1 MPLFM
6 CHILANEDKD
16 FKTAVFVCQ
25 LTLAHAPAPV
35 PYSNVCRS
43 PIAEGLAK
51 KWLSER
57 YGVGVQDLE
66 QAGYKVKSRGK
77 SHTPPVLTTTNNLC
91 DKPKTPFA
99 VFNIRMYCSPDIA
112 VYGQPQLVL
121 SFLSQC
127 TQAISGRLTCIMRM
141 KSETPLHKIPGC
153 STDFE
158 PVGSPASPH
167 GVTIMREQYGVDISA
182 HRSAMVSEADVL
194 EATHIYCMSR
204 RHHDSVLSLLRR
216 DASNDHDL
224 HSSPP
229 LNRPPSS
236 RISPGPPSYWAPDAG
251 TTAERGEMPFPVA
264 VSVFEPEVPDPWHG
278 TMEYYRECTGIISE
292 AVTRA
297 LEREAPG
304 GSHGQQ
310 QPDSSSTSLPPDED
324 KGKPQS

>member
-1 MPLFM
+1 MR
-6 CHILANEDKD
+6 HILASEDKD
-16 FKTAVFVCQ
+16 FKTAIFVCQ
-25 LTLAHAPAPV
+25 FTLPHAPVPV

-66 QAGYKVKSRGK
+66 QAGYKVKSRG
-77 SHTPPVLTTTNNLC
+77 
-91 DKPKTPFA
+91 
-99 VFNIRMYCSPDIA
+99 
-112 VYGQPQLVL
+112 
-121 SFLSQC
+121 
-127 TQAISGRLTCIMRM
+127 
-141 KSETPLHKIPGC
+141 C

-182 HRSAMVSEADVL
+182 HRSAMLSEADVL

-216 DASNDHDL
+216 DVPIDHL

-229 LNRPPSS
+229 LDRPPSS
-236 RISPGPPSYWAPDAG
+236 RASPGPPSDSASDAG
-251 TTAERGEMPFPVA
+251 TTGERGEMPFPVA

-297 LEREAPG
+297 LEREAPRD
-304 GSHGQQ
+304 SDGQQ
-310 QPDSSSTSLPPDED
+310 QPESSLSSPWPDED
-324 KGKPQS
+324 RGKP

>member
-1 MPLFM
+1 M
-6 CHILANEDKD
+6 CHILANENKG
-16 FKTAVFVCQ
+16 FKTSVFVCH

-66 QAGYKVKSRGK
+66 QAGYKVKSRG
-77 SHTPPVLTTTNNLC
+77 
-91 DKPKTPFA
+91 
-99 VFNIRMYCSPDIA
+99 
-112 VYGQPQLVL
+112 
-121 SFLSQC
+121 
-127 TQAISGRLTCIMRM
+127 
-141 KSETPLHKIPGC
+141 C

-158 PVGSPASPH
+158 PVGSPASPY

-182 HRSAMVSEADVL
+182 HRSAMLSEADVL

-216 DASNDHDL
+216 DAYNDHDL

-229 LNRPPSS
+229 LGPPPSS
-236 RISPGPPSYWAPDAG
+236 RASPGPPSPSALDAG
-251 TTAERGEMPFPVA
+251 TTGERGEMPFPVV

-278 TMEYYRECTGIISE
+278 TMEHYRECTGIISE

-297 LEREAPG
+297 MEREAPG
-304 GSHGQQ
+304 GSDGQQ
-310 QPDSSSTSLPPDED
+310 QPESSSTSPRSDED
-324 KGKPQS
+324 RGKPQS